1 MRFKKKFYC
10 LSLLLVATLAAAQD
24 QEQKQENSNSANPLS
39 GLNSFLKGVTDSI
52 NSTAVQAQAGARNQG
67 QQPTAESGSG
77 SQGNKVAGTRLAN
90 IFANYPATGDGAPE
104 WPKMAISISK
114 IPRAQLENHYMVHH
128 PATNECMLFSIK
140 FWPNAKT
147 SENFNN
153 LELCGSDIAP
163 GVSFSKLMVWKN
175 FPVTGKTAGQVRSGP
190 TPPYNKLPS
199 SPQLDRWFMNDTGY
213 YYLGSLLYSLGYD
226 WNYAPDSRRVWVAKV
241 EG

>member
-1 MRFKKKFYC
+1 MQFARTVCC
-10 LSLLLVATLAAAQD
+10 LSFLLVATLAVAQD
-24 QEQKQENSNSANPLS
+24 QGQNQGSSGNPLS
-39 GLNSFLKGVTDSI
+39 GLNSFLKGAVDTI
-52 NSTAVQAQAGARNQG
+52 NSAAAQAQGSTKMQG
-67 QQPTAESGSG
+67 QP
-77 SQGNKVAGTRLAN
+77 QGAAHAGGHGQKIAGTKLAN
-90 IFANYPATGDGAPE
+90 IFSNYPATGDTAPE
-104 WPKMAISISK
+104 WPKIAISITE

-128 PATNECMLFSIK
+128 PAPNECMRFSIK
-140 FWPNAKT
+140 LWPNAKAAET
-147 SENFNN
+147 FSD
-153 LELCGSDIAP
+153 LELCGNDIAP

-199 SPQLDRWFMNDTGY
+199 SPALDRWFMNDTGY